1 MSLEDFLFGPDVA
14 PHAESQSTT
23 DTRTYC
29 VEEISQRFL
38 SMVNVRPIIFKLRD
52 FNRKYQYLREKDRH
66 SLYRF
71 FSIPKKKGGLR
82 QISAPNEE
90 LSAALRELK
99 TILEVDCHALYHT
112 AAFAYVKGR
121 CTVDAVK
128 RHQKNESK
136 WFGKYDLSN
145 FFGST
150 TPEFVMEM
158 LSVIFPFCE
167 IMKSE
172 NGKQELETAL
182 SLAFLDGGLPQGTPL
197 SPSLTNIMM
206 IPIDYKLYNTF
217 RSYKKQVFVY
227 TRYADDFHISS
238 KYTFR
243 YREIEALIQQTLAEF
258 HAPFRI
264 NESKTMYGS
273 SSGHNFLLGVILNK
287 DNNITVGSVSKKHF
301 LRMMERF
308 VMDYKQGIHWELNDI
323 QTLEGLRSYYRMV
336 EESTID
342 EMVKYVNRKFS
353 DAFYQIDI
361 VKLIKQSLR

>member
-1 MSLEDFLFGPDVA
+1 
-14 PHAESQSTT
+14 
-23 DTRTYC
+23 
-29 VEEISQRFL
+29 
-38 SMVNVRPIIFKLRD
+38 
-52 FNRKYQYLREKDRH
+52 
-66 SLYRF
+66 
-71 FSIPKKKGGLR
+71 
-82 QISAPNEE
+82 
-90 LSAALRELK
+90 
-99 TILEVDCHALYHT
+99 
-112 AAFAYVKGR
+112 
-121 CTVDAVK
+121 
-128 RHQKNESK
+128 
-136 WFGKYDLSN
+136 
-145 FFGST
+145 
-150 TPEFVMEM
+150 
-158 LSVIFPFCE
+158 
-167 IMKSE
+167 
-172 NGKQELETAL
+172 
-182 SLAFLDGGLPQGTPL
+182 
-197 SPSLTNIMM
+197 MM

-336 EESTID
+336 EENTID